1 MLTGASLSAQGGSD
15 SPVLGIQGE
24 WGRCT
29 MRIQRITRDVRKE
42 EGFNLIFLS
51 VPGVAT
57 AEPSCC

>member
-1 MLTGASLSAQGGSD
+1 
-15 SPVLGIQGE
+15 
-24 WGRCT
+24 

-57 AEPSCC
+57 PQSLHAAELFL

>member
-1 MLTGASLSAQGGSD
+1 
-15 SPVLGIQGE
+15 
-24 WGRCT
+24 